1 MLILYNCFLKSM
13 LNFFFF
19 FFIIMSY
26 FSFFQLSVQVSELEK
41 DKNELENELSALRDE
56 RLASIA
62 SQAADDFSENMEQVK
77 EALQNKN
84 KHILQLLADI
94 EVTF

>member
-1 MLILYNCFLKSM
+1 MLILYNFFLKSM
-13 LNFFFF
+13 LNFFF